1 MFKLIFLSFFIFSH
15 PVHVSMMGIEYSR
28 KADNFNVFLKLYYND
43 FILDYRNSI
52 NDDQDFDPSGK
63 IDTAIIQVVKYFNHK
78 VQIFADDKKLEG
90 NLISIASDN
99 GELKMN
105 FLISSKGKARVIKV
119 KNQILTTLY
128 QDQSNLLIFKY
139 DDFEEGFKLTSDKM
153 EQTFNLK

>member
-1 MFKLIFLSFFIFSH
+1 MYRILFFSIWFLFH
-15 PVHVSMMGIEYSR
+15 PVHVTMTSIDYVRDKDSF
-28 KADNFNVFLKLYYND
+28 KVFVRMYYDD

-63 IDTAIIQVVKYFNHK
+63 IDTAIILVSKYLNNK

-90 NLISIASDN
+90 RLISIGSEN

-139 DDFEEGFKLTSDKM
+139 DDLEEGIKMTSDM
-153 EQTFNLK
+153 NERTFKIK